1 MDRSMMNRQGGRE
14 AIIIR
19 GVLEGGGRLEWRPRE
34 SDTIYV
40 GSDPACQWHV
50 TAADVAPYHWHLCW
64 YGSRLWMADLETGP
78 DGSPP
83 VRGSYQWKM
92 APIGAVLRIG
102 GTVLVFEIGAPEA
115 HGRAMPPGRAS
126 PDDPTLILN
135 AAAAPPDFIDDRDP
149 DATQLVAPDDLRA
162 LAPFG
167 PRSSGQHRAMAPSA
181 EPRRS
186 GEPALEEMF
195 IVPAQQP
202 LPPPKGPGPLARIT
216 AVVPARILIA
226 LVAAG
231 SMAVISF
238 LPESHAE
245 HEQAAPAALPSRRP
259 PPEVEIEVR
268 AVQPDEE
275 RAEAE
280 AVAARDLATG
290 RLEQAIERY
299 RELQEA
305 APDDP
310 VFRDFTTVIQRRV
323 KSRCPE
329 GDCVEGLR

>member
-1 MDRSMMNRQGGRE
+1 
-14 AIIIR
+14 
-19 GVLEGGGRLEWRPRE
+19 
-34 SDTIYV
+34 
-40 GSDPACQWHV
+40 
-50 TAADVAPYHWHLCW
+50 
-64 YGSRLWMADLETGP
+64 
-78 DGSPP
+78 
-83 VRGSYQWKM
+83 M

-102 GTVLVFEIGAPEA
+102 SAVMVFEIGAPESR
-115 HGRAMPPGRAS
+115 RARTRLPGRAS
-126 PDDPTLILN
+126 PDDPTLMLD
-135 AAAAPPDFIDDRDP
+135 AAAVPDDMLDERDP

-162 LAPFG
+162 IPAFG
-167 PRSSGQHRAMAPSA
+167 PRSSGQQRAMAPSG
-181 EPRRS
+181 EPRQ
-186 GEPALEEMF
+186 GTPALEEMF

-245 HEQAAPAALPSRRP
+245 HEQAAPAALPARRP

-268 AVQPDEE
+268 AVKPD
-275 RAEAE
+275 RKRADAEA
-280 AVAARDLATG
+280 AAAKDLASG
-290 RLEQAIERY
+290 RLEQAIDGY
-299 RELQEA
+299 RQLQEA

-310 VFRDFTTVIQRRV
+310 VFRDFTTVIERRV